1 MIRSLLVLF
10 LLPLI
15 VQARPPQAPPPVR
28 PAQAPVPMMC
38 DCSPCIC
45 GANCICDYCGAYER
59 SKSTGRPLIVFV
71 NCEARKINGCES
83 CRVNEMN
90 GRKGPCILVT
100 RNQIIQDEFS
110 SIVSTDQIVRA
121 AFPPP
126 PVTAAPPQPMNF
138 QPAAFQPMM
147 SQPVMMAQM
156 QPMMGNC
163 ST

>member
-28 PAQAPVPMMC
+28 PAQAPAPMTC

-126 PVTAAPPQPMNF
+126 PVTAAPPQPTNF